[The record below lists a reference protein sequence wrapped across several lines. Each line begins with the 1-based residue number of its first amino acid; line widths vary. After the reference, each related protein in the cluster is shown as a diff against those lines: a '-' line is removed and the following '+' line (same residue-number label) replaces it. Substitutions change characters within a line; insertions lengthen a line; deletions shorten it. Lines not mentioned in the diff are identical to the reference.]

1 MARAVGILACCW
13 RPALRLPTIGWILHK
28 QSSYHRDDQMCD
40 PEIGECAQDTNALNQ
55 PRRHRRGNKRAG
67 AEAADRDS
75 GNKPSAVWEPL
86 HQDCHRNDVAKTK
99 AKSSYHPVTE
109 I

>member
-28 QSSYHRDDQMCD
+28 QSSYHRDDQLCD
-40 PEIGECAQDTNALNQ
+40 PEIGECAENTDALNE
-55 PRRHRRGNKRAG
+55 PRSYRRGNERAG
-67 AEAADRDS
+67 TKSANRNA
-75 GNKPSAVWEPL
+75 GNESPAIRKPL
-86 HQDCHRNDVAKTK
+86 HQDRHRNDVAKTK
-99 AKSSYHPVTE
+99 ANSSYHPVTE